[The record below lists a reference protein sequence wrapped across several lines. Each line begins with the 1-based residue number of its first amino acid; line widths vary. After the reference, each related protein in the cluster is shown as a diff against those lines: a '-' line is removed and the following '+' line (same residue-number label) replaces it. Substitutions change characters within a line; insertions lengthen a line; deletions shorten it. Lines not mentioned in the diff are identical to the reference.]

1 MWGMGSLGWMSP
13 HQTAMGQVKIPLNRG
28 LVYKGRK
35 PSVDVE
41 RVKELR
47 DSGMGGS
54 AIAKELGLGRASVY
68 RALG

>member
-1 MWGMGSLGWMSP
+1 MSP